1 MDFEVLFEVMDVAED
16 EEQSVEI
23 EGYTGKWSAFEKL
36 ITENATYYIYENDRY
51 GDSTWYLVVGYA
63 DGMPIEVYETYD
75 NIIQC
80 LMDEEIIEE
89 P

>member
-1 MDFEVLFEVMDVAED
+1 MDFEFAVASGAED

-23 EGYTGKWSAFEKL
+23 EGYTGRWSAFEKL
-36 ITENATYYIYENDRY
+36 ETADSIYYIYENDRY
-51 GDSTWYLVVGYA
+51 GDLTCFLVVRWA

-75 NIIQC
+75 SINQC
-80 LMDEEIIEE
+80 LMDEGIIEE